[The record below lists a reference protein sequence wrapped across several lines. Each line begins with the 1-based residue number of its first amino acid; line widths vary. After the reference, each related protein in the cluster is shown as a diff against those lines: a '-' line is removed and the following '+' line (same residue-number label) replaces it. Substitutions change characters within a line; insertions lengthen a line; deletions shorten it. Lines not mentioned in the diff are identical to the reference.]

1 MSNAFSLEN
10 LQNIQQSL
18 SGKSIFGIDDLGT
31 TFGAVIPI
39 IESVKGLIGQI
50 VDLGVNHIKP
60 LLADIM
66 SFAVN
71 ELFPAVS
78 PLISMIISLVGTTL
92 INAIKLVVD
101 VIHGLLPVIEPVIQG
116 IVGLIKGIVSVT
128 ITVANAIIGTLNKLS
143 FTVPD
148 WVPALGGKQFGFN
161 LKEVAMP
168 AFANGGFTHG
178 VSIAGEAG
186 TEAVISFKPSVHD
199 SNVENWVRAG
209 RMLGVSGED
218 ATRAAGVRYFANG
231 GFTDGSKEKL
241 DNLIDFSKAYGK
253 YALRSNGIRT
263 TGDALSMLW
272 TVANNSMSGDASLAL
287 AATSLAADV
296 APLLLNKYLGSD
308 SPVTTA
314 LTEAAKNYNG
324 GTVLSSWQDG
334 VLTDTGT
341 PLYVLPPRDTGR
353 TLSEIP
359 VSAYQNTPAPGGNG
373 GSSPQFVF
381 APNITITGDADRQK
395 IASIMEDEY
404 EKFKAFMDK
413 YNRENNRT
421 RYA

>member
-1 MSNAFSLEN
+1 MFDGFTSKIHDIAGNVRDSVSNAFSLEN

-143 FTVPD
+143 LRCLIGCP
-148 WVPALGGKQFGFN
+148 
-161 LKEVAMP
+161 
-168 AFANGGFTHG
+168 
-178 VSIAGEAG
+178 
-186 TEAVISFKPSVHD
+186 PSV
-199 SNVENWVRAG
+199 E
-209 RMLGVSGED
+209 
-218 ATRAAGVRYFANG
+218 
-231 GFTDGSKEKL
+231 
-241 DNLIDFSKAYGK
+241 
-253 YALRSNGIRT
+253 
-263 TGDALSMLW
+263 
-272 TVANNSMSGDASLAL
+272 NNSAS
-287 AATSLAADV
+287 T
-296 APLLLNKYLGSD
+296 
-308 SPVTTA
+308 
-314 LTEAAKNYNG
+314 
-324 GTVLSSWQDG
+324 
-334 VLTDTGT
+334 
-341 PLYVLPPRDTGR
+341 
-353 TLSEIP
+353 
-359 VSAYQNTPAPGGNG
+359 
-373 GSSPQFVF
+373 
-381 APNITITGDADRQK
+381 
-395 IASIMEDEY
+395 
-404 EKFKAFMDK
+404 
-413 YNRENNRT
+413 
-421 RYA
+421 